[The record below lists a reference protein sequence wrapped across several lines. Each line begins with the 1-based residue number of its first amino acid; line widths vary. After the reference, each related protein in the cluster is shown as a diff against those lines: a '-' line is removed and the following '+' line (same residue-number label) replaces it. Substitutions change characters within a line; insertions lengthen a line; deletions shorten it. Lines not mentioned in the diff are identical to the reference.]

1 MCVRERWN
9 LMENGPV
16 NDILASMGAL
26 AELLGVFKAGLE
38 GQGFDRDEIMC
49 LCLEYLRCTLNK

>member
-1 MCVRERWN
+1 MDN
-9 LMENGPV
+9 DKV
-16 NDILASMGAL
+16 NQFVAGMGAL